1 MEELRAT
8 INETAFRNAENGYT
22 VLTVRA
28 GRENV
33 TVVGVMPEV
42 AAGEQAVFQG
52 EWVQHPQYGRQFKAA
67 SCEVLA
73 PSTLLGIERYL
84 ASGLIRGVGAAT
96 ARLIVQEFGLETMD
110 ILSQQPHRLSEV
122 PGIGVKRAK
131 QIGDSFREQYATR
144 QAMIFL
150 QAYGVTPGMA
160 VKISRVYGER
170 TREVIQQNPYRLV
183 EDVEGVGFLTADRI
197 ALSMG
202 VAPESDSRLSAGL
215 IYALQEAAASAGH
228 TYLPMDELLTL
239 AGRLLRVEPQLL
251 QTHLTALLLARKLHA
266 HVMDGVEGAFLPQL
280 WQAESEI
287 ARRLRDLQAA
297 SQTIMDGT
305 VDAQIRNFEK
315 AKGISFSPTQK
326 KAISMAA
333 QQGLLVITGGP
344 GTGKTTIINC
354 ILSLL
359 DSESVL
365 LAAPTGRAAK
375 RMSEATGREASTLHR
390 LLEYGG
396 DSGAFARSEDYPLEC
411 DCLIVDEMSMVDVT
425 LMRGLM
431 RAVLP
436 GTRVILVGDADQLPS
451 VGAGNVLK
459 DILDSDVVPSIRL
472 TDIFRQDESSM
483 IVLNAHRINHGEM
496 PVLRSRDTD
505 FFFTRKVLQSEAA
518 QAICDLLRSRLPKYL
533 GFPREQWQAQAT
545 RCIQVLTPTK
555 KGDCGAANLNRLL
568 QETLNPER
576 PGVDSLLHGETEYRV
591 GDKVI
596 QTKNDYQIE
605 YTRQTP
611 FGPEEGQG
619 VFNGDV
625 GYIERI
631 DPAEHMMTVL
641 FDDDRVVTYQKQ
653 QLDALDLAYSLTV
666 HKSQGSEF
674 PVVVMP
680 VVGGPPMLM
689 ARNLLYTALTRAR
702 QLVVLVGREE
712 VIRQMVENDHVAKR
726 YTTLKDRLLAAAQL
740 GPEA

>member
-122 PGIGVKRAK
+122 PGIGVKRAE

-160 VKISRVYGER
+160 VKISKVYGER

-228 TYLPMDELLTL
+228 TYLPMDELLSLT
-239 AGRLLRVEPQLL
+239 GRLLRVEPQLL
-251 QTHLTALLLARKLHA
+251 QTHLTALLLARKLRA
-266 HVMDGVEGAFLPQL
+266 HVMDGVEGVFLPQL

-396 DSGAFARSEDYPLEC
+396 DSGEFTRDEENPLDC
-411 DCLIVDEMSMVDVT
+411 TCLIVDEMSMVDVF
-425 LMRGLM
+425 LM
-431 RAVLP
+431 RAFLRALP
-436 GTRVILVGDADQLPS
+436 RGARLILVGDADQLPIRAAARPPVPVD
-451 VGAGNVLK
+451 VGVGLVIAKGRVLTIKRDAALLKGLWTFLLCEGDSTPEGMARKLEALGMQANRIIPLGEARHVFTHRIWNMQLYRVDLPAMPGRTAGQWADAQTLTGLPLPTAMK
-459 DILDSDVVPSIRL
+459 AARRAAMDILL
-472 TDIFRQDESSM
+472 E
-483 IVLNAHRINHGEM
+483 
-496 PVLRSRDTD
+496 
-505 FFFTRKVLQSEAA
+505 
-518 QAICDLLRSRLPKYL
+518 
-533 GFPREQWQAQAT
+533 
-545 RCIQVLTPTK
+545 
-555 KGDCGAANLNRLL
+555 
-568 QETLNPER
+568 
-576 PGVDSLLHGETEYRV
+576 
-591 GDKVI
+591 
-596 QTKNDYQIE
+596 
-605 YTRQTP
+605 
-611 FGPEEGQG
+611 
-619 VFNGDV
+619 
-625 GYIERI
+625 
-631 DPAEHMMTVL
+631 
-641 FDDDRVVTYQKQ
+641 
-653 QLDALDLAYSLTV
+653 
-666 HKSQGSEF
+666 
-674 PVVVMP
+674 
-680 VVGGPPMLM
+680 
-689 ARNLLYTALTRAR
+689 
-702 QLVVLVGREE
+702 
-712 VIRQMVENDHVAKR
+712 
-726 YTTLKDRLLAAAQL
+726 
-740 GPEA
+740 